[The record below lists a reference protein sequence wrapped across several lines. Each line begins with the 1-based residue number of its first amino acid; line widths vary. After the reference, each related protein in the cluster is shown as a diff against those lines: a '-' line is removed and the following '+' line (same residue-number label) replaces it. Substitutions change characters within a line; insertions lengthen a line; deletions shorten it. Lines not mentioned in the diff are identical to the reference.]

1 MNTQICRTNETEK
14 LRKHII
20 DMASQIRSEKRLRQI
35 YTVAHRA
42 FINDRA
48 EVLNERQD

>member
-1 MNTQICRTNETEK
+1 MNTQTCRTNEAEN

-20 DMASQIRSEKRLRQI
+20 DTASQIRSEKRLRQI

-42 FINDRA
+42 FINDKK
-48 EVLNERQD
+48 EGLNERQD